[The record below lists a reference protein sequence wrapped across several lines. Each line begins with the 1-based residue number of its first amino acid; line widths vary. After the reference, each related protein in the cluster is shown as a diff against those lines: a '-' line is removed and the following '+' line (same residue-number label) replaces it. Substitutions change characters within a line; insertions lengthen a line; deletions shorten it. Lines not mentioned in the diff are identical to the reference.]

1 MPTYTNAPSG
11 DQASDRP
18 YESIVSNR
26 KAVSVEIL
34 VAIRVAVAKDSRVAV
49 GVGVAVGLGDGVGG
63 GLGVAVGEGVAVAVG
78 SGVAVGVQVAV
89 GKGVA
94 EALVAE
100 GVVVSVTETTEEGE
114 RVQAVSQRSE
124 MAKMI

>member
-1 MPTYTNAPSG
+1 M
-11 DQASDRP
+11 
-18 YESIVSNR
+18 
-26 KAVSVEIL
+26 
-34 VAIRVAVAKDSRVAV
+34 
-49 GVGVAVGLGDGVGG
+49 GVGVAVGLGGGVGD

-94 EALVAE
+94 EAKGV
-100 GVVVSVTETTEEGE
+100 GVVVTETTEEGE

-124 MAKMI
+124 IVKMIWESLDMVCLQRWVTDVGAVPSNQGSILYSILCRFG